1 MNPENVQ
8 IALIGNPN
16 CGKTSIFNSLTGSRQ
31 KVGNYAGVTVDKR
44 EGRFEDFTIIDLPGT
59 YSLRPKTL
67 DEEVARDV
75 ILGRIEGEALP
86 EVLIIVLD
94 ATQLE
99 RTLGLALEVRHA
111 VQKFQTGQ
119 KMIAAINMT
128 DLAHRRGQELD
139 LRVLANELGFPV
151 VSTVGIWA
159 SGVLALKDV
168 IRKFASRAP
177 IVPAPVLKKVTSD
190 LGKASPE
197 EVQTRYAE
205 VDRILGVAV
214 KRRLGPTRWTDR
226 IDRFVLHPVF
236 GNLFLLAVLTLVFQS
251 IFNWASAPQ
260 DLIEAGIA
268 ALSKWVTQA
277 LGPGILTQLLTDGI
291 LAGVGSVVVF
301 LPQILLLFFFIL
313 ILEDS
318 GYMARAAFLM
328 DRMMGRVGLHGRA
341 FIPLISSF
349 ACAIPGIMAT
359 RTIENRRDRLTT
371 ILIAPLMTCSARLP
385 VYSLIIAAFIPNKEV
400 VGGFRLQG
408 LVMLALYLLGVF
420 GALIVAWI
428 LKKTVLKESRPPL
441 VLELPTYKWPGVF
454 SVVMGLWDR
463 AKSFLSRAGTV
474 ILGLMVAIWLFST
487 FPKPPAEWEA
497 QPPATREPAISYSI
511 AGRVGHFIEP
521 IFRPL
526 GFDWKISVAL
536 IPGFAAREVM
546 VGALAT
552 VYAVEASGEGQN
564 TADTTTEAK
573 LSERLSSAWSL
584 PTAISLLIWYV
595 FAMQC
600 ASTLAV
606 TRRET
611 QSWKWPA
618 IQLGYMTVLAYVF
631 SALTFAVATALL
643 T

>member
-1 MNPENVQ
+1 MSDSALIQV
-8 IALIGNPN
+8 ALIGNPN
-16 CGKTSIFNSLTGSRQ
+16 CGKTSIFNAMTGSRQ
-31 KVGNYAGVTVDKR
+31 RVGNYAGVTVDKR
-44 EGRFEDFTIIDLPGT
+44 EGRFENFTLIDLPGT
-59 YSLRPKTL
+59 YSLQPKTL

-75 ILGRIEGEALP
+75 ILGKIPGEFLP
-86 EVLIIVLD
+86 DTLVVVLD

-99 RTLGLALEVRHA
+99 RTLALALEVRETI
-111 VQKFQTGQ
+111 QRSNSGQ
-119 KMIAAINMT
+119 KLIAAVNMM
-128 DLAHRRGQELD
+128 DLAHKRGQELD
-139 LRVLANELGFPV
+139 LSALAKELGFPV

-159 SGVLALKDV
+159 SGVLGLKDA
-168 IRKFASRAP
+168 IRKNAVKLAP
-177 IVPAPVLKKVTSD
+177 GKPADSVAISGISD
-190 LGKASPE
+190 
-197 EVQTRYAE
+197 VQARYAE
-205 VDRILGVAV
+205 VDRILSVCV

-226 IDRFVLHPVF
+226 IDRFVLHPIF

-251 IFNWASAPQ
+251 IFNWATVPQ
-260 DLIEAGIA
+260 DWIESGIGM
-268 ALSKWVTQA
+268 LSAWVSRT
-277 LGPGILTQLLTDGI
+277 LGPGLFTQLLTDGI

-385 VYSLIIAAFIPNKEV
+385 VYSLIIAAFIPNTEV
-400 VGGFRLQG
+400 FGPFKLQG
-408 LVMLALYLLGVF
+408 LVMLGLYGLGVF
-420 GALIVAWI
+420 GALVVAYI
-428 LKKTVLKESRPPL
+428 LKKTVLKQSRPPL
-441 VLELPTYKWPGVF
+441 ILEMPTYKWPGLISLVL
-454 SVVMGLWDR
+454 GLWDR
-463 AKSFLSRAGTV
+463 AKSFLTRAGTV
-474 ILGLMVAIWLFST
+474 ILGLMMALWLLSN
-487 FPKPPAEWEA
+487 FPKPPAEWENL
-497 QPPATREPAISYSI
+497 PVATREPAISYSV
-511 AGRVGHFIEP
+511 AGRIGHFIEP
-521 IFRPL
+521 VFRPL

-552 VYAVEASGEGQN
+552 VYAVESSGGQ
-564 TADTTTEAK
+564 AAAIEPDRESK
-573 LSERLSSAWSL
+573 LTRQLSQAWSL
-584 PTAISLLIWYV
+584 PTALSLLVWYV

-618 IQLGYMTVLAYVF
+618 VQLGYMTVLAYVF
-631 SALTFAVATALL
+631 SALTFWITQ
-643 T
+643 